1 MNIVYLENIKNAGLP
16 VAFLH
21 LNNLIFEKE
30 PKIERPKTFKLKVR
44 KKRSSNK
51 KA

>member
-16 VAFLH
+16 LSFLQV
-21 LNNLIFEKE
+21 NNLIFEKE
-30 PKIERPKTFKLKVR
+30 PKIERPKTFKLKVK
-44 KKRSSNK
+44 KKRPSKK